1 MNTAENQTVRE
12 ELLQVLSG
20 FTPIGLKEMEFVH
33 LMSRFDV
40 KYIFHRSQ
48 LPAFLKKLQ
57 QDYKVLTIDELPL
70 FRYDNLY
77 FDTTELKSYHDHH
90 NGKSG
95 RYKIRFRKY
104 SDSEKCFF
112 EVKQKTNKGLTEKAR
127 FVVPAFCKELTAQHL
142 DFVQQHL
149 GNSTAQL
156 VPQIS
161 NNFSRITLVNV
172 NDGERVTI
180 DLLINFKNG
189 KAERSL
195 NELVIAEVKQQH
207 SSSLSVFR
215 KLMQSNRI
223 FPTSISK
230 YCLGT
235 ILTHPGIKYNR
246 FKPKLTVL
254 NKICNVVD

>member
-1 MNTAENQTVRE
+1 MNTAENKTVRD
-12 ELLQVLSG
+12 ELLQILSG

-33 LMSRFDV
+33 LMSRFDM

-48 LPAFLKKLQ
+48 LPSFLKKLQ
-57 QDYKVLTIDELPL
+57 HDYRALTIDELPL
-70 FRYDNLY
+70 FKYENLY
-77 FDTTELKSYHDHH
+77 FDTAALKSYHDHH

-104 SDSEKCFF
+104 SDSDKCYF

-127 FVVPAFCKELTAQHL
+127 LSVPAFSKELSSQHL
-142 DFVQQHL
+142 DFVQQQL
-149 GNSTAQL
+149 GNNTFQL

-161 NNFSRITLVNV
+161 NNFSRITLVNEKG
-172 NDGERVTI
+172 GERVTI
-180 DLLINFKNG
+180 DLMINFKNER
-189 KAERSL
+189 AERSL
-195 NELVIAEVKQQH
+195 NELVIAEVKQH
-207 SSSLSVFR
+207 HASSLSVFK
-215 KLMQSNRI
+215 KLMQSHRI

-235 ILTHPGIKYNR
+235 LLTHPGIKYNR
-246 FKPKLTVL
+246 FKPKLTIL